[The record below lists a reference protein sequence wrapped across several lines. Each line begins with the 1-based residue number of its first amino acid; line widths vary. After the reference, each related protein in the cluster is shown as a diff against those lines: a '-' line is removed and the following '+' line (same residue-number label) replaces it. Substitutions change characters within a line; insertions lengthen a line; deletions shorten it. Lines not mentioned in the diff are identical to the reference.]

1 MNVVDVVVIVIV
13 DVCFALIVE
22 IAAGE
27 GVGEGMDAI

>member
-1 MNVVDVVVIVIV
+1 MSVVEVAVIVIV

-27 GVGEGMDAI
+27 GVGEEMDAV